1 MKKIVNSLK
10 ELDNHEFIFENTL
23 FKLCY
28 NKNDR
33 MLDFAFKLQSNDIK
47 FVSISQPELDTTTHT
62 GMLFFQI
69 QKALV

>member
-33 MLDFAFKLQSNDIK
+33 MLDLKIRYSDKYWAILYQNITARSRKHSC
-47 FVSISQPELDTTTHT
+47 ECLD
-62 GMLFFQI
+62 FFSH
-69 QKALV
+69 